1 MLGRPNIAKKPNR
14 EPNRQSPVAPFI
26 PNPLKESVQWFF
38 RIAYQKSHFWSY
50 TLYNLTLCHMK
61 ALPRSTAKDVFAHLF
76 AIVTLYVSVVSFI
89 ILGFQYVDVTFP
101 DTLTFYYSGIL
112 DAIRGSMASLIVMW
126 PAFMGISW
134 YMNKE
139 AKADPE
145 KREISIRKWLLYLTL
160 FITAITIIVDLIT
173 LMNYFLNGAITMHF
187 LLKVLIVLATASV
200 VFGYYM
206 WDLRTE
212 SITKSKV
219 PKKVA
224 FVTSLVVLATIV
236 LGFVLVGSPMQQR
249 KVRFDDTRVQDLSM
263 IQSQI
268 TNYYQLK
275 QALPSALSDLENP
288 LMGFSVP
295 VDPNTGAAFEYT
307 VISPLSFEL
316 CATFEAASAGGASDS
331 TRPYGVYAPYNESWT
346 HDDQRTCFTRTIDP
360 AMYPPVTGTPYPM
373 K

>member
-1 MLGRPNIAKKPNR
+1 
-14 EPNRQSPVAPFI
+14 
-26 PNPLKESVQWFF
+26 
-38 RIAYQKSHFWSY
+38 
-50 TLYNLTLCHMK
+50 MK

-101 DTLTFYYSGIL
+101 DALSFYYSGIL

-126 PAFMGISW
+126 PAFIGISW
-134 YMNKE
+134 FMHKE

-145 KREISIRKWLLYLTL
+145 KRDIGIRKWLLYLTL
-160 FITAITIIVDLIT
+160 FVTAITIIVDLIT
-173 LMNYFLNGAITMHF
+173 LMNYFLNGAITVHF
-187 LLKVLIVLATASV
+187 LLKVLIVLATASG
-200 VFGYYM
+200 VFGYYL

-212 SITKSKV
+212 SLVKSKV
-219 PKKVA
+219 PKQA
-224 FVTSLVVLATIV
+224 ALATSVVVLATIV
-236 LGFVLVGSPMQQR
+236 LGFILVGSPMQQR
-249 KVRFDDTRVQDLSM
+249 KVRFDDTRVQSLSM

-268 TNYYQLK
+268 TNYYSVK
-275 QALPSALSDLENP
+275 QSLPASLSELENP

-295 VDPNTGAAFEYT
+295 VDPSTGAAFEYT
-307 VISPLSFEL
+307 VRGLLSFEL
-316 CATFEAASAGGASDS
+316 CATFEAASVGGAEDS